1 MTTTRQFENL
11 DLILFSLTPDF
22 SPVVENARTLK
33 AVSTASRAMDKPL
46 QRFLESRLDFHPA
59 EAGC

>member
-1 MTTTRQFENL
+1 MKLF
-11 DLILFSLTPDF
+11 DLISFSLTPDF
-22 SPVVENARTLK
+22 SPVIENTGMLK

-46 QRFLESRLDFHPA
+46 KRFLQTRIGFHPA

>member
-1 MTTTRQFENL
+1 MKRS

-22 SPVVENARTLK
+22 GPVFENARLPK
-33 AVSTASRAMDKPL
+33 AVSTASCAVAKPL
-46 QRFLESRLDFHPA
+46 KRFLPLRHEFHPA